1 MKKVVTFGEL
11 MLRLT
16 PPGREVLLQTQNL
29 VATFG
34 GAEANVAVALAAYG
48 DNASFVSAFPANDIG
63 NAAVAELRR
72 FNVGTDSII
81 MSSKGRFGLYFT
93 QTGSNMRPS
102 KVLYDRDNSA
112 VAALKP
118 GDVDWDKALDGAD
131 WFHVTGITPALSESL
146 CAVTLEA
153 LKACK
158 AKGITVSCDLNYR
171 KKLWKWGKEPI
182 EVMPEIAKYVD
193 YMIANEEDC
202 QKCLGIKM
210 ETGVDSGK
218 LDTSKYKDLG
228 EIIMRDYPNV
238 KALAV
243 SLRESV
249 SADINN
255 WSGVLATRNGFY
267 QSRKYSITDI
277 VDRIGGGDSFG
288 GSLIYGFRHFGDD
301 YEKIINFAIGGSALK
316 HTIYG
321 DFVRF
326 TKEDVENLIGGSG
339 NGRIQR

>member
-1 MKKVVTFGEL
+1 MKKVVTFGDL

-16 PPGREVLLQTQNL
+16 PPGREVLLQTNNL
-29 VATFG
+29 IATFG

-48 DNASFVSAFPANDIG
+48 DNASFVTALPKNDLG
-63 NAAVAELRR
+63 AAAVAELRR
-72 FNVGTDSII
+72 FNVGTSDIK
-81 MSSKGRFGLYFT
+81 MTEGGRLGLYFT

-102 KVLYDRDNSA
+102 KVLYDRAYSA

-118 GDVDWDKALDGAD
+118 GDIDWDKALEDAD

-146 CAVTLEA
+146 CAVTIEA

-182 EVMPEIAKYVD
+182 EVMPEIARYVD
-193 YMIANEEDC
+193 VMIANEEDC

-210 ETGVDSGK
+210 ETGVDAGK
-218 LDTSKYKDLG
+218 LDVEKYNDLAG
-228 EIIMRDYPNV
+228 IIFRDYPNV

-255 WSGVLATRNGFY
+255 WSGVLATRDGFWH
-267 QSRKYSITDI
+267 SRTYSITDI

-288 GSLIYGFRHFGDD
+288 GSLIYAFRHFPGD

-321 DFVRF
+321 DFVRYG
-326 TKEDVENLIGGSG
+326 KEDVENLIAGSG

>member
-63 NAAVAELRR
+63 NAAIAELRR

-118 GDVDWDKALDGAD
+118 GDIDWDKALDGAD